1 MTRWIRD
8 ARTPAWFIVALVV
21 LAGVGLKASV
31 DLFLILDPTSLSL
44 VSEPDRASNDRT

>member
-8 ARTPAWFIVALVV
+8 ARTPAWFIVVLVG

-31 DLFLILDPTSLSL
+31 DLFLVL
-44 VSEPDRASNDRT
+44 VRPDESFSGL